1 MKEISR
7 WLGETAKPQSKTPA
21 CVTTI
26 EASDAVPLE
35 TVIVALRDE
44 LPAFSATV
52 KVKVSLSGSVTS
64 MVPVTT
70 PVGPWPVW
78 LPDWVGVWLNS
89 RVAIGL
95 DPVASAVDAAVGQ
108 SRRSH

>member
-52 KVKVSLSGSVTS
+52 KVKEPSPVPEDAESVSHAESL
-64 MVPVTT
+64 
-70 PVGPWPVW
+70 
-78 LPDWVGVWLNS
+78 
-89 RVAIGL
+89 VA
-95 DPVASAVDAAVGQ
+95 DQSQDASAT
-108 SRRSH
+108 STET